1 MFWKRKKRRSDDE
14 QLIHPSPD
22 KRGSFRYELDHTDG
36 IDMEISGTTV
46 PLINLSAEGAAFP
59 NTSFKPGDTE
69 EASILLTQPWL
80 RYACIVKVT
89 IEVVDV
95 DENNVCR
102 CLFQNSSEEDRET
115 IHKYI
120 LERQKADIRK
130 FRQNDSSH

>member
-1 MFWKRKKRRSDDE
+1 MFWKRKKRRSDDD
-14 QLIHPSPD
+14 QVIHPSPD
-22 KRGSFRYELDHTDG
+22 KRRSFRYELENADD
-36 IDMEISGTTV
+36 INMEVCGTTV

-59 NTSFKPGDTE
+59 NISYKTGDTDH
-69 EASILLTQPWL
+69 AGILLTQPWL

-95 DENNVCR
+95 NENNVCR
-102 CLFQNSSEEDRET
+102 CLFKNCSEEDRET

-130 FRQNDSSH
+130 FRKNDSSY